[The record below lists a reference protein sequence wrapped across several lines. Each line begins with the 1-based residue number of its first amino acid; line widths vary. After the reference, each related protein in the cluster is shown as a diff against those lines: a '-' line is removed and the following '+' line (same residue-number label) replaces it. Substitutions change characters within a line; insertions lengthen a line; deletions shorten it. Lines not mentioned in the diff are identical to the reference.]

1 MGRWDFL
8 AEQKP
13 RELKEY
19 VLDRVAQTLAGELRA
34 FPPSLEWI
42 DASLRQRYG
51 EVLARPSMP
60 GSSTLRVACEL
71 ARRELSREYELIDGF
86 WRSGA
91 YREHLP
97 NELEEMTAHFV
108 CRWLVDSS
116 LAFQEAAA
124 NKFARRE
131 LVALVEQVEDHL
143 LPGDRFRL

>member
-8 AEQKP
+8 ADQKP
-13 RELKEY
+13 RELKDY
-19 VLDRVAQTLAGELRA
+19 VLDRVAERLADELRA

-42 DASLRQRYG
+42 DSSLRQRYD
-51 EVLARPSMP
+51 EVLARTSMP
-60 GSSTLRVACEL
+60 GSGTLRVACEL
-71 ARRELSREYELIDGF
+71 ARRELSREYELIDAF

-97 NELEEMTAHFV
+97 NALEEMSAHFV
-108 CRWLVDSS
+108 CGWLVDSV

-131 LVALVEQVEDHL
+131 LVALVEKVEDRL